1 MSSIMKIRIYVLA
14 IATVLSGGC
23 HLESGQRLLAELG
36 LDSQSLS
43 TLPPA
48 ERTLACIAETD
59 GNTLASFR
67 DEHATSLTAFQRDP
81 ANGDWSGLVC
91 LALSSQAEAGQIKQT
106 IEALDV
112 AIAARGERQHD
123 PLFGFYTILKQRY
136 HALAWHDEENRYWQA
151 QLAAQQVHF
160 QQMHGNFEERL
171 AAAERLAAEKQEQV
185 YTLEQQVRKLKEVEL
200 MLQPQSI
207 EPR

>member
-1 MSSIMKIRIYVLA
+1 MNLMIKNRIIVLA
-14 IATVLSGGC
+14 LATLLSGGC

-67 DEHATSLTAFQRDP
+67 DEYTTSLTAFQRDP
-81 ANGDWSGLVC
+81 VNGDWSGLVC
-91 LALSSQAEAGQIKQT
+91 LALSNQAEAEQIRQT
-106 IEALDV
+106 IETLDV
-112 AIAARGERQHD
+112 AIAARREGRYD

-136 HALAWHDEENRYWQA
+136 NALAWHGEENRYWQA
-151 QLAAQQVHF
+151 QLAAQQAHF
-160 QQMHGNFEERL
+160 QLLNGNLEERL

-185 YTLEQQVRKLKEVEL
+185 HTLEQQVRKLKEVEL
-200 MLQPQSI
+200 MLQPQSN